1 MTIPKHIV
9 LVGNT
14 AWGMYNFRK
23 DLIQFLIGEGYRIT
37 VIAPFDKD
45 YSDKIRNIGCVF
57 ISINIDNK
65 GINIFKDLRLLSNFC
80 RIYYQLKPDFIF
92 HYTIK
97 PVIYGSLAS
106 RLLRIPQIPII
117 TGLGSAF
124 LAKNFV
130 TKIVIGLYRISL
142 KSAQKVWF
150 LNKDDMNLFIKLRI
164 VRTGQCQIL
173 NGEGINT
180 EFFRPTG
187 NYPLNKSFILAA
199 RLLWDKGVKEFVE
212 AAKIVKTKFPDV
224 QFNILGFIGVDN
236 PSAIRMQD
244 ISEWQNANTINYLG
258 STDNVIPYISSSTC
272 VVLPS
277 YREGLSRILLE
288 AASMGKPII
297 ATNITGCKEIVE
309 DGITGY
315 LCEVKDVKSLAEKM
329 ETLLSLSDDEI
340 RMMGEKARRKVLQEF
355 DQKTVNSI
363 YKEMLV
369 THMKNT
375 T

>member
-1 MTIPKHIV
+1 MMIPKHIV

-37 VIAPFDKD
+37 VVAPFDKD
-45 YSDKIRNIGCVF
+45 YSDKIRNLGCVF
-57 ISINIDNK
+57 ISISIDNK
-65 GINIFKDLRLLSNFC
+65 GINIIKDLRLLYHFC
-80 RIYYQLKPDFIF
+80 RIYYKLKPDFIF

-106 RLLRIPQIPII
+106 RLLRIPQIPVI

-124 LAKNFV
+124 LADNLV
-130 TKIVIGLYRISL
+130 TKIVIILYKRSL
-142 KSAQKVWF
+142 KAAKQVWF
-150 LNKDDMNLFIKLRI
+150 LNKDDMNLFIEKKMARPE
-164 VRTGQCQIL
+164 QCQIL

-180 EFFRPTG
+180 DLYTPTG

-277 YREGLSRILLE
+277 YREGLSKILLE

-297 ATNITGCKEIVE
+297 ATNITGCKEIIE

-329 ETLLSLSDDEI
+329 EILLSLSDDELRI
-340 RMMGEKARRKVLQEF
+340 MGEKARRKVLQEF
-355 DQKTVNSI
+355 DQKTVNAI
-363 YKEMLV
+363 YREMLLA
-369 THMKNT
+369 HIKNAT
-375 T
+375 